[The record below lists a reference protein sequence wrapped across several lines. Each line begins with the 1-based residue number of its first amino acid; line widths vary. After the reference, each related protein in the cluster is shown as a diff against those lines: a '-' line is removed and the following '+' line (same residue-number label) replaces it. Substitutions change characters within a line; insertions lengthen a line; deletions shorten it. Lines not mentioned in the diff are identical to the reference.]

1 MKILVLGGGVIGVTA
16 AYYLAGDGHEVTV
29 IDRNAQAASETSH
42 ANAGLLTPGDAYAW
56 ASPEALRVFLQSL
69 FRRDTGIRVRPTVD
83 PAFWR
88 WSLAFLGQC
97 TRERTRVNTL
107 RKLRLLFYSRECI
120 NALAED
126 TGIDYDAEK
135 RGVLYFYRSKASL
148 EHGAGHMRL
157 LAEHGLDIRVVDRD
171 EMVGIDPGLASA
183 KDRIAGAIHS
193 PMDQTGDCCT
203 FTRNLAA
210 WSSEHNGVEFAYETR
225 ITAMEASGGRIRRV
239 MTDRGAFEAD
249 VFVLAMGSDSPLLAR
264 QVGVHLPIYPV
275 KGYSITVPVRDGGA
289 APQLGGVDEDKLVAY
304 SRLGNRL
311 RVAATAEFCGHD
323 RSHRPRDFEML
334 FKTAKE
340 LFPGAADY
348 GRAEYWA
355 GLRPMTPSSVPILGR
370 ARFDNLFLDVGHG
383 HVGWSMACGSGKLL
397 SDLVAARAPEINPE
411 GLLYAG

>member
-16 AYYLAGDGHEVTV
+16 AYYLSRDGHEVTV
-29 IDRNAQAASETSH
+29 IDRNAQAASESSH

-56 ASPEALRVFLQSL
+56 ASPEALKVFIQSL
-69 FRRDTGIRVRPTVD
+69 SRRDTGIRVRPTVD
-83 PAFWR
+83 LAFWR
-88 WSLAFLGQC
+88 WSLAFLRQC
-97 TRERTRVNTL
+97 TRAKTRVNTL
-107 RKLRLLFYSRECI
+107 RKLRLLFYSRDCI

-135 RGVLYFYRSKASL
+135 RGVLYFYRSRASL
-148 EHGAGHMRL
+148 EHGVRHMRL
-157 LAEHGLDIRVVDRD
+157 LAEHGLDMRVVDRD
-171 EMVGIDPGLASA
+171 GVVGIDPGLAAA

-193 PMDQTGDCCT
+193 PMDQTGDCCK
-203 FTRNLAA
+203 FTRSLAA
-210 WSSEHNGVEFAYETR
+210 WSSEHSGVGFAYETK

-239 MTDRGAFEAD
+239 ITDRGAFEAD
-249 VFVLAMGSDSPLLAR
+249 AFVLAMGSDSPFVAR

-311 RVAATAEFCGHD
+311 RLAATAEFCGHD

-348 GRAEYWA
+348 DRAEYWA

-383 HVGWSMACGSGKLL
+383 HVGWSMACGSGKLV
-397 SDLVAARAPEINPE
+397 SDLVAARAPEIDTD

>member
-1 MKILVLGGGVIGVTA
+1 VKILVLGGGVIGVTA
-16 AYYLAGDGHEVTV
+16 AYYLSRDGHEVTV
-29 IDRNAQAASETSH
+29 IDRNAQAASESSH

-56 ASPEALRVFLQSL
+56 ASPEALKVFIQSL

-88 WSLAFLGQC
+88 WSLAFLRQC
-97 TRERTRVNTL
+97 TRAKTRVNTL
-107 RKLRLLFYSRECI
+107 RKLRLLFYSRDCI

-135 RGVLYFYRSKASL
+135 RGVLYFYRSRASL
-148 EHGAGHMRL
+148 EHGVRHMRL
-157 LAEHGLDIRVVDRD
+157 LAEHGLDMRVVDRD
-171 EMVGIDPGLASA
+171 GVVGIDPGLAAA

-193 PMDQTGDCCT
+193 PMDQTGDCCK
-203 FTRNLAA
+203 FTRSLAA
-210 WSSEHNGVEFAYETR
+210 WSSEHSGVGFAYETK

-249 VFVLAMGSDSPLLAR
+249 AFVLAMGSDSPFVAR

-275 KGYSITVPVRDGGA
+275 KGYSITVPVRDGAA

-348 GRAEYWA
+348 DRAEYWA

-383 HVGWSMACGSGKLL
+383 HVGWSMACGSGKLV
-397 SDLVAARAPEINPE
+397 SDLVAARAPDIDTD

>member
-1 MKILVLGGGVIGVTA
+1 VKILVLGGGVIGVTA
-16 AYYLAGDGHEVTV
+16 AYYLSRDGHDVTV

-56 ASPEALRVFLQSL
+56 ASPEALKVFIQSL
-69 FRRDTGIRVRPTVD
+69 SRRDTGIRVRPTVD

-88 WSLAFLGQC
+88 WSLAFLRQC
-97 TRERTRVNTL
+97 TRAKTRVNTL
-107 RKLRLLFYSRECI
+107 RKLRLLFYSRDCI

-135 RGVLYFYRSKASL
+135 RGVLYFYRSRASL
-148 EHGAGHMRL
+148 EHGVRHMRL
-157 LAEHGLDIRVVDRD
+157 LAEHGLDMRVVDRD
-171 EMVGIDPGLASA
+171 GVVGIDPGLAAA

-193 PMDQTGDCCT
+193 PMDQTGDCCK
-203 FTRNLAA
+203 FTRSLAA
-210 WSSEHNGVEFAYETR
+210 WSSEHSGVGFAYETK

-249 VFVLAMGSDSPLLAR
+249 AFVLAMGSDSPFVAR

-275 KGYSITVPVRDGGA
+275 KGYSITVPVRDGAA

-348 GRAEYWA
+348 DRAEYWA

-383 HVGWSMACGSGKLL
+383 HVGWSMACGSGKLV
-397 SDLVAARAPEINPE
+397 SDLVAARAPDIDTD

>member
-1 MKILVLGGGVIGVTA
+1 VKILVLGGGVIGVTA
-16 AYYLAGDGHEVTV
+16 AYYLSRDGHDVTV

-56 ASPEALRVFLQSL
+56 ASPEALKVFIQSL
-69 FRRDTGIRVRPTVD
+69 SRRDTGIRVRPTVD

-88 WSLAFLGQC
+88 WSLAFLRQC
-97 TRERTRVNTL
+97 TRAKTRVNTL
-107 RKLRLLFYSRECI
+107 RKLRLLFYSRDCI

-135 RGVLYFYRSKASL
+135 RGVLYFYRSRASL
-148 EHGAGHMRL
+148 EHGVRHMRL
-157 LAEHGLDIRVVDRD
+157 LAEHGLDMRVVDRD
-171 EMVGIDPGLASA
+171 GVVGIDPGLAAA

-193 PMDQTGDCCT
+193 PMDQTGDCCK
-203 FTRNLAA
+203 FTRSLAA
-210 WSSEHNGVEFAYETR
+210 WSSEHSGVGFAYETK

-249 VFVLAMGSDSPLLAR
+249 AFVLAMGSDSPFVAR

-348 GRAEYWA
+348 DRAEYWA

-383 HVGWSMACGSGKLL
+383 HVGWSMACGSGKLV
-397 SDLVAARAPEINPE
+397 SDLVAARAPEIDTD

>member
-16 AYYLAGDGHEVTV
+16 AYYLSRDGHEVTV
-29 IDRNAQAASETSH
+29 IDRNAQAASESSH

-56 ASPEALRVFLQSL
+56 ASPEALKVFIQSL
-69 FRRDTGIRVRPTVD
+69 SRRDTGIRVRPTVD

-88 WSLAFLGQC
+88 WSLAFLRQC
-97 TRERTRVNTL
+97 TRAKTRVNTL
-107 RKLRLLFYSRECI
+107 RKLRLLFYSRDCI

-135 RGVLYFYRSKASL
+135 RGVLYFYRSRASL
-148 EHGAGHMRL
+148 EHGVRHMRL
-157 LAEHGLDIRVVDRD
+157 LAEHGLDMRVVDRD
-171 EMVGIDPGLASA
+171 GVVGIDPGLAAA

-193 PMDQTGDCCT
+193 PMDQTGDCCK
-203 FTRNLAA
+203 FTRSLAA
-210 WSSEHNGVEFAYETR
+210 WSSEHSGVGFAYETK

-239 MTDRGAFEAD
+239 ITDRGAFEAD
-249 VFVLAMGSDSPLLAR
+249 VFVLAMGSDSPFVAR

-311 RVAATAEFCGHD
+311 RLAATAEFCGHD

-348 GRAEYWA
+348 DRAEYWA

-383 HVGWSMACGSGKLL
+383 HVGWSMACGSGKLV
-397 SDLVAARAPEINPE
+397 SDLVAARVPEIDTD

>member
-16 AYYLAGDGHEVTV
+16 AYYLSRDGHDVTV

-56 ASPEALRVFLQSL
+56 ASPEALKVFIQSL
-69 FRRDTGIRVRPTVD
+69 SRRDTGIRVRPTVD

-88 WSLAFLGQC
+88 WSLAFLRQC
-97 TRERTRVNTL
+97 TRAKTRVNTL
-107 RKLRLLFYSRECI
+107 RKLRLLFYSRDCI

-135 RGVLYFYRSKASL
+135 RGVLYFYRSRASL
-148 EHGAGHMRL
+148 EHGVRHMRL
-157 LAEHGLDIRVVDRD
+157 LAEHGLDMRVVDRD
-171 EMVGIDPGLASA
+171 GVVGIDPGLAAA

-193 PMDQTGDCCT
+193 PMDQTGDCCK
-203 FTRNLAA
+203 FTRSLAA
-210 WSSEHNGVEFAYETR
+210 WSSEHSGVGFAYETK

-239 MTDRGAFEAD
+239 ITDRGAFEAD
-249 VFVLAMGSDSPLLAR
+249 AFVLAMGSDSPFVAR

-311 RVAATAEFCGHD
+311 RLAATAEFCGHD

-348 GRAEYWA
+348 DRAEYWA

-383 HVGWSMACGSGKLL
+383 HVGWSMACGSGKLV
-397 SDLVAARAPEINPE
+397 SDLVAARAPEIDTD

>member
-1 MKILVLGGGVIGVTA
+1 VKILVLGGGVIGVTA
-16 AYYLAGDGHEVTV
+16 AYYLSRDGHDVTV

-56 ASPEALRVFLQSL
+56 ASPEALKVFIQSL

-88 WSLAFLGQC
+88 WSLAFLRQC
-97 TRERTRVNTL
+97 TRAKTRVNTL
-107 RKLRLLFYSRECI
+107 RKLRLLFYSRDCI

-135 RGVLYFYRSKASL
+135 RGVLYFYRSRASL
-148 EHGAGHMRL
+148 EHGVRHMRL
-157 LAEHGLDIRVVDRD
+157 LAEHGLDMRVVDRD
-171 EMVGIDPGLASA
+171 GVVGIDPGLAAA

-193 PMDQTGDCCT
+193 PMDQTGDCCK
-203 FTRNLAA
+203 FTRSLAA
-210 WSSEHNGVEFAYETR
+210 WSSEHSGVGFAYETK

-249 VFVLAMGSDSPLLAR
+249 AFVLAMGSDSPFVAR

-275 KGYSITVPVRDGGA
+275 KGYSITVPVRDGAA

-348 GRAEYWA
+348 DRAEYWA

-383 HVGWSMACGSGKLL
+383 HVGWSMACGSGKLV
-397 SDLVAARAPEINPE
+397 SDLVAARAPDIDTD

>member
-16 AYYLAGDGHEVTV
+16 AYYLSRDGHEVTV
-29 IDRNAQAASETSH
+29 IDRNAQAASESSH

-56 ASPEALRVFLQSL
+56 ASPEALKVFIQSL

-88 WSLAFLGQC
+88 WSLAFLRQC
-97 TRERTRVNTL
+97 TRAKTRVNTL
-107 RKLRLLFYSRECI
+107 RKLRLLFYSRDCI

-135 RGVLYFYRSKASL
+135 RGVLYFYRSRASL
-148 EHGAGHMRL
+148 EHGVRHMRL
-157 LAEHGLDIRVVDRD
+157 LAEHGLDMRVVDRD
-171 EMVGIDPGLASA
+171 GVVGIDPGLAAA

-193 PMDQTGDCCT
+193 PMDQTGDCCK
-203 FTRNLAA
+203 FTRSLAA
-210 WSSEHNGVEFAYETR
+210 WSSEHSGVGFAYETK

-239 MTDRGAFEAD
+239 ITDRGAFEAD
-249 VFVLAMGSDSPLLAR
+249 AFVLAMGSDSPFVAR

-311 RVAATAEFCGHD
+311 RLAATAEFCGHD

-348 GRAEYWA
+348 DRAEYWA

-383 HVGWSMACGSGKLL
+383 HVGWSMACGSGKLV
-397 SDLVAARAPEINPE
+397 SDLVAARAPEIDTD